1 LQPGRWRMEYP
12 ALTGSERC
20 FDIVQHDQ
28 RPINARLHTALILMQ
43 SLI

>member
-1 LQPGRWRMEYP
+1 MEYP
-12 ALTGSERC
+12 ALTGSGRC

-28 RPINARLHTALILMQ
+28 RPINALLLIALFLMQ

>member
-1 LQPGRWRMEYP
+1 MEYP
-12 ALTGSERC
+12 ALTGSGRC

-28 RPINARLHTALILMQ
+28 RLISAQLLMALILMK